1 MVVAVLAIIV
11 IGPKDLPKALRTVG
25 QWVGKARRMAR
36 EFQGSIDEMVRE
48 SELDEVRSTIQQ
60 ARSFDVKGQIE
71 KSIDPDGDLRSTVS
85 DVENSISEASKDLD
99 KNLENEDYTPPSP
112 TEHLEEPNEDEQFD
126 KDTRALLGDD
136 YLEELKAAEEA
147 DSGYNDGDVANV
159 GEGDSSDLAGKGDGG
174 DGKTNTGKAGA

>member
-60 ARSFDVKGQIE
+60 ARSFDVKGEIE
-71 KSIDPDGDLRSTVS
+71 KTIDPDGDLRSTVS
-85 DVENSISEASKDLD
+85 EVETSIGEVSKDLD
-99 KNLENEDYTPPSP
+99 KELENKEYTPPSP
-112 TEHLEEPNEDEQFD
+112 TESPDEDEQFD
-126 KDTRALLGDD
+126 EDTRALLGDD
-136 YLEELKAAEEA
+136 YLKELKAAEDSGGEDAEDAPATGEEDAGGRDGEDDGA
-147 DSGYNDGDVANV
+147 DSGA
-159 GEGDSSDLAGKGDGG
+159 
-174 DGKTNTGKAGA
+174 NTGKAGA

>member
-60 ARSFDVKGQIE
+60 ARSFDVKGEIE
-71 KSIDPDGDLRSTVS
+71 KSIDPDGDLRTTIA
-85 DVENSISEASKDLD
+85 DVENSIGETSENIGKDLEG
-99 KNLENEDYTPPSP
+99 KDYTPPDDS
-112 TEHLEEPNEDEQFD
+112 EDDDQFD
-126 KDTRALLGDD
+126 EDTRALLGED
-136 YLEELKAAEEA
+136 YVAEVRTASEEDAADTA
-147 DSGYNDGDVANV
+147 DAAGMA
-159 GEGDSSDLAGKGDGG
+159 GEGGQSGKEKDGDGG
-174 DGKTNTGKAGA
+174 SDEGKAGA

>member
-60 ARSFDVKGQIE
+60 ARSFDVKGEIE
-71 KSIDPDGDLRSTVS
+71 KTIDPDGDLRSTVS
-85 DVENSISEASKDLD
+85 EVENSIGEVSGDLD
-99 KNLENEDYTPPSP
+99 KELENKDYAPPA
-112 TEHLEEPNEDEQFD
+112 ENLDEDEQFD
-126 KDTRALLGDD
+126 EDTRALLGDD
-136 YLEELKAAEEA
+136 YLEELKTTEEGSAGDTGSDASEAGDRDGSESGA
-147 DSGYNDGDVANV
+147 D
-159 GEGDSSDLAGKGDGG
+159 
-174 DGKTNTGKAGA
+174 TGKAGA